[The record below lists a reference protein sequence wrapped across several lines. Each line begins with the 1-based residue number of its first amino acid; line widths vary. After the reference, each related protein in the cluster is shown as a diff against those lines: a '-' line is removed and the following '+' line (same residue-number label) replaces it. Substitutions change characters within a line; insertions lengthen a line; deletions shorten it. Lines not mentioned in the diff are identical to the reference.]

1 MNHKKIANHAHVSP
15 STVSKAL
22 SGSSEVS
29 RDVSERIRQIA
40 IECGYFKE
48 KNKRKREYSNNS
60 SIIIAVL
67 VPELLG
73 LHYSETVTRLKNE
86 IEANGSN
93 VAIYVYDF
101 DHAKMNDIL
110 TNIILLG
117 TTDGVIIFDSP
128 KLSVEPKIP
137 IVCVTNTPPSNFDSI
152 GNDTDALMN
161 DCVKYLKNLG
171 HSDIAFV
178 GELHTLYKHN
188 SFKKAME
195 ANELVCKEAFVH
207 TVNARLEAIG
217 AEAAKKIIENE
228 EKPTAIIA
236 AYDVVALSLIHELTE
251 NGIRV
256 PEDISVMGIN
266 NISAAAYAQIPLT
279 TVDIFSEEQYHTAV
293 ELLFSKI
300 FEETDAVR
308 HITIDHKIIERAST
322 KKLENK
328 I

>member
-1 MNHKKIANHAHVSP
+1 MNHKKIADLAHVSP

-22 SGSSEVS
+22 AGSSEVS
-29 RDVSERIRQIA
+29 RDVSERIRRIA

-48 KNKRKREYSNNS
+48 KNKRKREYSNNK
-60 SIIIAVL
+60 SIFIAVL

-86 IEANGSN
+86 IEAKGAN

-101 DHAKMNDIL
+101 DQAKMNDIL
-110 TNIILLG
+110 KNIILLG

-128 KLSVEPKIP
+128 KLSVEPNIP

-152 GNDTDALMN
+152 GNDTDAYMN
-161 DCVKYLKNLG
+161 DCVAYLKGLG
-171 HSDIAFV
+171 HTDIAFV
-178 GELHTLYKHN
+178 GELHTLYKYDA
-188 SFKKAME
+188 FEKAMT
-195 ANELVCKEAFVH
+195 ANDLVCKDSFVH

-217 AEAAKKIIENE
+217 AEAAKRIIESE
-228 EKPTAIIA
+228 KKPTAIIA

-256 PEDISVMGIN
+256 PDDISVMGIN
-266 NISAAAYAQIPLT
+266 NISAAAYAQVPLT

-293 ELLFSKI
+293 EILFSKI
-300 FEETDAVR
+300 FEETNSIR

-322 KKLENK
+322 KRLEK
-328 I
+328 